1 MILTELALTQVLK
14 NKARELGFNH
24 VAIGPADSPEHGA
37 AFEAWLA
44 AGYAGTM
51 EYLALGRAKRLD
63 LQQVLPGARS
73 VIAVALNYYQGE
85 PSKARGW
92 APVAR
97 YAWGRD
103 YHEVMTPRLEKLLA
117 FLQEAAGPE
126 VRGKIYVDTGP
137 ILERDLAARAGLGW
151 VGKNTNLLHPRLGS
165 FFFIGVILTTA
176 ELEFDAPLPDRCGT
190 CRACLDVCPTQAFVT
205 PYVLDARRCIA
216 YLTIEHK
223 GPIPVELRE
232 GMGEWA
238 FGCDLCQ
245 TVCPWNRKAPET
257 REPNFYPPEPL
268 PDLSR
273 LLELDDA
280 GFRRR
285 FKGTPLMRPKRRG
298 FLRNV
303 AVALGNR
310 RDPEAVPALS
320 QALFDPE
327 PLVRQHAAW
336 ALGRI
341 NSADA
346 REALIRARSREQDP
360 QVLHEICET
369 LGEEEVCHADDR

>member
-1 MILTELALTQVLK
+1 MILTELALTQALK
-14 NKARELGFNH
+14 HKARELGFDH
-24 VAIGPADSPEHGA
+24 VAIGPADAPEHGL

-51 EYLALGRAKRLD
+51 EYLARGRAKRLD

-85 PSKARGW
+85 PSKVHGW

-103 YHEVMTPRLEKLLA
+103 YHEVITPRLEKLLA
-117 FLQEAAGPE
+117 FLQKATGPD

-137 ILERDLAARAGLGW
+137 VLERDLAARAGLGW
-151 VGKNTNLLHPRLGS
+151 VGKNTNLLHPKLGS

-190 CRACLDVCPTQAFVT
+190 CRACLDVCPTQAFVA

-223 GPIPVELRE
+223 GPIPEELRE

-245 TVCPWNRKAPET
+245 TVCPWNRKAPQT
-257 REPNFYPPEPL
+257 GEPGFYPREPL
-268 PDLSR
+268 PDLSE

-280 GFRRR
+280 GFRER
-285 FKGTPLMRPKRRG
+285 FREMPLTRPKRRG

-310 RDPEAVPALS
+310 RDPDAVPALS
-320 QALFDPE
+320 RALFDPE

-341 NSADA
+341 NTPEA
-346 REALIRARSREQDP
+346 RAALSRALSREQDP
-360 QVLHEICET
+360 QVLQEILKA
-369 LGEEEVCHADDR
+369 LGEEEVCHASDA